1 LHWNENYQQTG
12 ILIALHYTKEKDF
25 MKTIKKMLIFAYWL
39 QPVGGVTTTDLVR
52 QKWLD
57 NDFYGTTFSANYK
70 DAKLDFILVEE

>member
-25 MKTIKKMLIFAYWL
+25 MKTIKKMLIFVDWL

-57 NDFYGTTFSANYK
+57 NDFTEPHFQRTTKMLN
-70 DAKLDFILVEE
+70 